1 VSLDPI
7 VEKRSPAL
15 SDAAAYTASRIAHW
29 EQVAPSA
36 GCSAN
41 QSRTRSAE
49 RRCFGAAKLGLEIVE
64 LPIRY
69 RERTYGTT
77 NIQRWRHGWL
87 LLKMCVFAAGRIKF
101 V

>member
-1 VSLDPI
+1 VLRRDAYRAI
-7 VEKRSPAL
+7 AENRS
-15 SDAAAYTASRIAHW
+15 Y
-29 EQVAPSA
+29 
-36 GCSAN
+36 
-41 QSRTRSAE
+41 
-49 RRCFGAAKLGLEIVE
+49 FGDFE

-87 LLKMCVFAAGRIKF
+87 LLKMCVFAAGSIKF